1 VTRRSC
7 PFDLDDRVGL
17 QLRDHMIAMF
27 QAGLD
32 QLLGPIPVIGQEVEF
47 AGDRELESLNHLLS
61 QGDFGV
67 KPAAAFGLLGM
78 VQSGPEGHQEVLPK
92 QSRQNPL
99 MAKHA
104 GHVAGVVFK
113 PSTSRNFL
121 SRLFLDGIVQKKKKR
136 GPGLDAKLLEEPL
149 GGQVHDLINLP
160 MVLPQKAGK
169 AGKGFGQ
176 KDGTDRLDHGGGVRL
191 FAQLNKADDVGGKN
205 FEGRP

>member
-1 VTRRSC
+1 
-7 PFDLDDRVGL
+7 
-17 QLRDHMIAMF
+17 MIALF
-27 QAGLD
+27 PAGLD
-32 QLLGPIPVIGQEVEF
+32 QLFGPIPAIGQEIEF

-67 KPAAAFGLLGM
+67 KPAAAFGLLRM
-78 VQSGPEGHQEVLPK
+78 VKSGPEGHQEVLPK

-121 SRLFLDGIVQKKKKR
+121 SRLFLDGIVQKEKKR
-136 GPGLDAKLLEEPL
+136 GPGLDAKLFEEPL

-160 MVLPQKAGK
+160 MVLPQEAGK
-169 AGKGFGQ
+169 AGKGLGQ
-176 KDGTDRLDHGGGVRL
+176 KDRTESSDHGGSVGL
-191 FAQLNKADDVGGKN
+191 FTQLNKADDV
-205 FEGRP
+205 